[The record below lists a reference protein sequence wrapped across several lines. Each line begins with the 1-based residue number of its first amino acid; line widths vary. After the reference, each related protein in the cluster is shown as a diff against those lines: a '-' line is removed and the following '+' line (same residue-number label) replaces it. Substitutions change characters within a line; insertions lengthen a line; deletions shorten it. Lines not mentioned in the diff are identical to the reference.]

1 MQLKITPIKRDQKI
15 GWVHET
21 TNEEE
26 AKCRE
31 DVGSRDEDI
40 RPAEVCNLGVE
51 HCKRLYFHCFF
62 DTDTS

>member
-31 DVGSRDEDI
+31 DVCGRDEDI

-51 HCKRLYFHCFF
+51 HFKHL
-62 DTDTS
+62 